1 MLIKIIIV
9 LFLFYMGYNLY
20 LIYKMSAFFD
30 NIIEY
35 CAEKYN
41 YSRNKFLY
49 FIVLLFSA
57 SIIFGGNVKSALN
70 SGKLYKCD
78 KTLRE
83 TLDEMEKDGDI

>member
-1 MLIKIIIV
+1 MLMKILV
-9 LFLFYMGYNLY
+9 GLFLVYIGFNLY

-35 CAEKYN
+35 GAEKYN
-41 YSRNKFLY
+41 YSRNRFLY

-70 SGKLYKCD
+70 SGELYKCD
-78 KTLRE
+78 KL
-83 TLDEMEKDGDI
+83 LGKY